1 MTTRR
6 TFADFHFDGK
16 AALEGLAATSE
27 YGTLLQ
33 AAASLTLFSDPEV
46 VRETAGMN
54 LFPVIRGAPKGGQ
67 RIAPNGQPVMLDD
80 NQTPTAVFVWANSL
94 WDPIARD
101 AQFNHLIQGAKDVRL
116 YTSLANI
123 CVTPAF
129 LSRATDSK
137 TCHDIQQVLRYRAQ
151 MLYGECCVCA
161 STEEPQGYRAL
172 EWAPAGN
179 YEPGTIEKQFRRMM
193 KKSPG
198 LRATR
203 AAREIGWYFSDFQRD
218 PTV

>member
-6 TFADFHFDGK
+6 IFADFRFDGK
-16 AALEGLAATSE
+16 AALEALAATSE

-33 AAASLTLFSDPEV
+33 AAASLTLFSDPEA

-54 LFPVIRGAPKGGQ
+54 LFPVIRGSQKGEH
-67 RIAPNGQPVMLDD
+67 RIASNGQPVMLDD
-80 NQTPTAVFVWANSL
+80 NQTPAAVFIWANRL
-94 WDPIARD
+94 WDPIACD
-101 AQFNHLIQGAKDVRL
+101 AQFNHLIQSAKDVRL

-137 TCHDIQQVLRYRAQ
+137 TCREIQQVLRYRAR

-161 STEEPQGYRAL
+161 STEEPPGYRAL
-172 EWAPAGN
+172 EWAPARN
-179 YEPGTIEKQFRRMM
+179 YEPGTIEKQFRDAM
-193 KKSPG
+193 KTRPR

-203 AAREIGWYFSDFQRD
+203 AAREIGWYFSGFQPD